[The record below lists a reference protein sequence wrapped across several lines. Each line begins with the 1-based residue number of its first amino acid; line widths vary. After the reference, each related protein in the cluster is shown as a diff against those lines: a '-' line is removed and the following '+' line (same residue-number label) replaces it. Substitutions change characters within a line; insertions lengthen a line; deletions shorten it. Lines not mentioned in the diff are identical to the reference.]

1 MDMSLSL
8 GKGQLRVAALMALP
22 KLMEALGGSLTPIL
36 RELHISSAL
45 LQHPENCIPMVTVGR
60 MLERAAQQLHC
71 EHLGLLLGHYSGVS
85 QLGPVGQLMG
95 MMPTV
100 GQALQAAQQ
109 MLHLHDRA
117 AVVTLRQ
124 MDGNVALGYGVFEG
138 SFSGLSLIQDTA
150 LMIALRIMQEL
161 CGTTWKP
168 DALHFSHRRP
178 AQPEHYEQLTG
189 APCYF
194 DSLNTELLFPA
205 EVLTRPLFHGGPGLA
220 TTASVVTRA
229 RDQTW
234 TERVQAAS
242 YALLLSGK
250 CSQASIAQRLGLSMR
265 SLNRQLELEEPRYCA
280 IVDGARYA
288 ISKRLLKETDLS
300 VKTVASLL
308 SYTDA
313 GSFSRAFRRW
323 SGLPPAEWR
332 ALRQHRQQAL
342 SQSC

>member
-1 MDMSLSL
+1 MSLAL
-8 GKGQLRVAALMALP
+8 GKWQLRVAPLMALP
-22 KLMEALGGSLTPIL
+22 QLVEALGGSLAPIL
-36 RELHISSAL
+36 RELHISPAV
-45 LQHPENCIPMVTVGR
+45 LQNPENFIPMVTVGR

-71 EHLGLLLGHYSGVS
+71 EYLGLLLGHYSGVA
-85 QLGPVGQLMG
+85 QLGPVGQVMS

-100 GQALQAAQQ
+100 GQALESMQQ

-124 MDGNVALGYGVFEG
+124 VDGQVALGYGLYEG

-150 LMIALRIMQEL
+150 LVIALRIMQDL
-161 CGTTWKP
+161 CGSSWRP

-178 AQPEHYEQLTG
+178 SRPEHYEKLAG

-194 DSLNTELLFPA
+194 DSLNTELRFPA
-205 EVLTRPLFHGGPGLA
+205 EVLARALPSSVAGLV
-220 TTASVVTRA
+220 TSTSVNSPCKQ
-229 RDQTW
+229 QTW

-250 CSQASIAQRLGLSMR
+250 CSQAAIVQRLGLSMR
-265 SLNRQLELEEPRYCA
+265 SLNRQLELEDTSYCE

-300 VKTVASLL
+300 VRAVASLL

-313 GSFSRAFRRW
+313 GSFNRAFKRW

-332 ALRQHRQQAL
+332 AIKHQSKQIL
-342 SQSC
+342 SRTL